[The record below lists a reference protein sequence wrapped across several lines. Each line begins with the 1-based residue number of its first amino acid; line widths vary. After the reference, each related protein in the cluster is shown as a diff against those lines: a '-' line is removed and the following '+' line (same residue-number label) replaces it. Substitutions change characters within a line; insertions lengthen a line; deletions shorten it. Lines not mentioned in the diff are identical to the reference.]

1 MLEQKCL
8 VFPKQ
13 NRLLVPDDFQ
23 RVFKQGRKQRGALF
37 TLFCCANGRGNA
49 RLGIAV
55 AKRLV
60 PLAVN
65 RNRIR
70 RLIRE
75 SFRYHQLELSGND
88 VVVIMQQ
95 KLPEVSNTTLQEE
108 LRAQWQKLKRSLH
121 RFS

>member
-1 MLEQKCL
+1 M
-8 VFPKQ
+8 
-13 NRLLVPDDFQ
+13 
-23 RVFKQGRKQRGALF
+23 
-37 TLFCCANGRGNA
+37 
-49 RLGIAV
+49 GIAV